1 MGRQEEV
8 ELVQDSGVFPLSCVH
23 SIFNIK
29 WQSKVTKKK
38 KNMGPGQSP
47 GSKSCVQALQ
57 SMTLYLQD
65 AHEGGQMATRFWD
78 ILLL

>member
-29 WQSKVTKKK
+29 WHSKVTNK
-38 KNMGPGQSP
+38 KNLGPGQNP
-47 GSKSCVQALQ
+47 GSKSCV
-57 SMTLYLQD
+57 
-65 AHEGGQMATRFWD
+65 
-78 ILLL
+78 